1 MKYIIFLLLLT
12 FNLNA
17 QEEVKLP
24 IDTITN
30 KEFRYYPNM
39 EMYYDDF
46 KTQTYLYKVN
56 GEIIE
61 STEKPK
67 IGYSVFNGYFVI
79 IEDYTDD
86 CIFDLL
92 KKHKRLYPYV
102 SSKNRGNK

>member
-56 GEIIE
+56 GEI
-61 STEKPK
+61 
-67 IGYSVFNGYFVI
+67 Y
-79 IEDYTDD
+79 
-86 CIFDLL
+86 
-92 KKHKRLYPYV
+92 
-102 SSKNRGNK
+102 

>member
-1 MKYIIFLLLLT
+1 MMILKLKLICIRLM
-12 FNLNA
+12 
-17 QEEVKLP
+17 VK
-24 IDTITN
+24 
-30 KEFRYYPNM
+30 
-39 EMYYDDF
+39 
-46 KTQTYLYKVN
+46 
-56 GEIIE
+56 
-61 STEKPK
+61 STKKPK